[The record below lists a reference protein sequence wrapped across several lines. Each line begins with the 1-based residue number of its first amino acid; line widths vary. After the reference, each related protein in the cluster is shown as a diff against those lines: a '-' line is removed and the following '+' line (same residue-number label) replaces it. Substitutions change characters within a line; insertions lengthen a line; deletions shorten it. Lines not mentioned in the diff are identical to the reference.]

1 MAEVS
6 IQQLMEIL
14 TERTKKLILLSQE
27 IIKQKI
33 SEVHFSNETAMKLGL
48 KAVNE
53 WTEWDPSQSEDIFEM
68 NKECID
74 ILCDFHHALRI
85 QKYECEKLYCLSGEE
100 KLLPVIKENNEIR
113 DMIDLVIEELGFTN

>member
-14 TERTKKLILLSQE
+14 AERTKKLILLSQE

-33 SEVHFSNETAMKLGL
+33 SDVSFSNETAKKLGIEAAT
-48 KAVNE
+48 K
-53 WTEWDPSQSEDIFEM
+53 WTEWDPSESEDIFEM

-113 DMIDLVIEELGFTN
+113 DMIDLLIEELGFTN

>member
-33 SEVHFSNETAMKLGL
+33 SEVHFSNETATKLGL
-48 KAVNE
+48 KPVNE

-85 QKYECEKLYCLSGEE
+85 QKYECEKQYSISGEE
-100 KLLPVIKENNEIR
+100 KILTVIKENNEIR
-113 DMIDLVIEELGFTN
+113 DMIDLLVEELGFTN